1 MKTVVVAPQAFKGSL
16 PAHEVARAI
25 ARGIHD
31 CDPGILVHA
40 IPVADGGEGTVDAL
54 LAALGGERRSTRV
67 EGPLGQAVDAA
78 WGITRAG
85 DAVVEMAA
93 ASGLP
98 LLAPGELDPQRA
110 STYGTGQL
118 IRAALDFGARRI
130 IIGIGGS
137 ATNDGGAGALQ
148 ALGLRLLDAQGRDL
162 QRGGAALAHIDR
174 ADTSGLDARLAGIE
188 LRVMCDVTN
197 PLLGPAGAT
206 AVYGPQKGVQPHAV
220 AELNAALARFAQVVE
235 RDLGVRVAALPGSG
249 AAGGLGAGLLALGGN
264 LEPGAELVL
273 DLAGIDALLA
283 GADLAI
289 TGEGRL
295 DGQSAQGKA
304 SVAVARRARRA
315 GVPTLLLAGGLGDA
329 WEACHEHGVS
339 AVMVTAP
346 GPISLADA
354 SAQAAGL
361 IVAATRRALRLIQ
374 LGHNM

>member
-1 MKTVVVAPQAFKGSL
+1 MAPQAFKGSL

-25 ARGIHD
+25 VRGIHE
-31 CDPGILVHA
+31 CHPSILIHT

-67 EGPLGQAVDAA
+67 EGPLGQLVDAA

-85 DAVVEMAA
+85 DAGIEMAA

-98 LLAPGELDPQRA
+98 LLAPAKLDPRRA

-148 ALGLRLLDAQGRDL
+148 ALGLRLLDEHGCDL
-162 QRGGAALAHIDR
+162 ERGGAALGRLDR
-174 ADTSGLDARLAGIE
+174 ADRSGLDARLAGTE

-197 PLLGPAGAT
+197 PLLGPTGAT
-206 AVYGPQKGVQPHAV
+206 AVYGPQKGVRPRIM
-220 AELNAALARFAQVVE
+220 AELDAALARFAQVVE
-235 RDLGVRVAALPGSG
+235 RDLGVAVASLPGSG
-249 AAGGLGAGLLALGGN
+249 AAGGLGAGLLALGGK

-273 DLAGIDALLA
+273 DLAGIDARLT

-289 TGEGRL
+289 AGEGRL

-304 SVAVARRARRA
+304 SLAVARRAQRA
-315 GVPTLLLAGGLGDA
+315 GVPALVLAGGLGEG
-329 WEACHEHGVS
+329 WEACYEQGVS

-354 SAQAAGL
+354 SAQAAEL
-361 IVAATRRALRLIQ
+361 IAAATQRALRLID